1 MELEILCERRKRLGR
16 IKREIDSRIE
26 EWEQIKHD
34 INPLEF
40 VYTFVK
46 GDSVSRIAPV
56 SRAFFKMV
64 EILNMIKDIPL
75 RPIRTLH
82 IAESPGG
89 FIQAINW
96 KRRMLGIIDYN
107 MGWTLQKENAWKK
120 LEDLSRTWS
129 TKPVLKIGNLLIERD
144 RERIVTNHTDTKAF
158 LVTGD
163 GGFDF
168 SNDYEHQEQS
178 ALPLVLA
185 QFIVGI
191 KCLEKGGTFIL
202 KIFDC
207 FTLPTVQLLWVF
219 WRVFDSFRIVKPN
232 TSRACNS
239 EKYVIAKGFK
249 DIGSNLQSFLN
260 KCERILV
267 NRESSSEEFLIQTLF
282 EEGIPSGWDTMDETF
297 KNTFIRV
304 IGGMIDTQTHWIE
317 KGLAKYKIPDYE
329 KIILA
334 KNWCRKYGIPI
345 SNEYYEIHPMNEI
358 SAKNDRQDNRQ
369 HFSLRRRLSSVSLRP
384 CS

>member
-1 MELEILCERRKRLGR
+1 MELEILRERREKLGR
-16 IKREIDSRIE
+16 MKRQIDSRVE

-46 GDSVSRIAPV
+46 GESVSRIAPV

-64 EILNMIKDIPL
+64 EMLDLVKDIPL

-89 FIQAINW
+89 FIQALNW
-96 KRRMLGIIDYN
+96 KRRILGIIDYN
-107 MGWTLQKENAWKK
+107 MGWTLHKENAWKK
-120 LEDLSRTWS
+120 LEDVSRTWS
-129 TKPVLKIGNLLIERD
+129 TKPVLKIADLLNAGD
-144 RERIVTNHTDTKAF
+144 RERIIAKHRDEKAF

-168 SNDYEHQEQS
+168 SSDYEHQEQS

-185 QFIVGI
+185 QFVVGV
-191 KCLEKGGTFIL
+191 KCLEKGGMFIL

-219 WRVFDSFRIVKPN
+219 WRVFDGFRIVKPS

-239 EKYVIAKGFK
+239 EKYVIARGFK
-249 DIGSNLQSFLN
+249 GNSENLKSFVN
-260 KCERILV
+260 KCERLLV
-267 NRESSSEEFLIQTLF
+267 DRESSPEEFLIQTLF
-282 EEGIPSGWDTMDETF
+282 EEGMPSSWDTMDEVF
-297 KNTFIRV
+297 KNNFIGV

-317 KGLAKYKIPDYE
+317 KGLGKYKISDSE

-334 KNWCRKYGIPI
+334 KNWCRKYGMPI
-345 SNEYYEIHPMNEI
+345 SNDYYETHPMNEN
-358 SAKNDRQDNRQ
+358 SAKNDWQDNRR
-369 HFSLRRRLSSVSLRP
+369 HFSLRRRLSSVSPPLYN
-384 CS
+384 